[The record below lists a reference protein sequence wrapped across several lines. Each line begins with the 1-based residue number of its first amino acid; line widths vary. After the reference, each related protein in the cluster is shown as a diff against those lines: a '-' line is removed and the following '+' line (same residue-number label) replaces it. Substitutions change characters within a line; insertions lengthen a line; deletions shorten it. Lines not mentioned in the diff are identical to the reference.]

1 MGAIAPP
8 PTTHPD
14 LAAALKECRTAFW
27 SVAIFSGAVNMLMLA
42 GPLYMLQLYDRVL
55 SSRSTPT
62 LIALSAFL
70 VAAYGFQAGLEVIRS
85 RLVVRIASLLDFR
98 LASNVYDAVI
108 RLAIQNRSAA
118 EAHQPLR
125 DLDQIRSF
133 LTSPGPIAIVDLPW
147 APIFLAICFLIHPW
161 LGLMAFGGAVI
172 LLTLTF
178 LTESRSRAPT
188 RAMTQDAGLRAAVA
202 ELARRSSETV
212 VAMGMAATLA
222 ERWQRVNDRYLAAAA
237 RASDVVGTYGSV
249 SKILRLLLQS
259 AMLGLGAY
267 LVIRQELTAGAM
279 IAASIM
285 MGRALAPIE
294 VAIAN
299 WRSLTAARLSM
310 QRLSTVLAQVPSSR
324 SSVTLP
330 KPTCSL
336 DVEHIAVVAP
346 NGRNVIVADVNFQ
359 LVAGEVLAVL
369 GPSGAGKTSLVRNL
383 IGVWRPGRGKVR
395 LDGASLDQWDEEALG
410 KHIGFVSQSVEF
422 FDGTIA
428 ENIARMSLE
437 PDGDAILDAGRAAN
451 AHDMIL
457 RLPAGYDT
465 RIGDA
470 STALSAGQRQR
481 IALARALY
489 GDPFLVVLDE
499 PNSNLD
505 SEGDIALQNAIR
517 GLKARGAIVVIIA
530 HRPTVLEQCDKVL
543 ILANGAQHAF
553 GPRDTILRRVQ
564 PAARAAAAAGG
575 GNLTVLR
582 DPNAGVGP

>member
-1 MGAIAPP
+1 M
-8 PTTHPD
+8 
-14 LAAALKECRTAFW
+14 
-27 SVAIFSGAVNMLMLA
+27 
-42 GPLYMLQLYDRVL
+42 
-55 SSRSTPT
+55 
-62 LIALSAFL
+62 
-70 VAAYGFQAGLEVIRS
+70 
-85 RLVVRIASLLDFR
+85 
-98 LASNVYDAVI
+98 
-108 RLAIQNRSAA
+108 
-118 EAHQPLR
+118 
-125 DLDQIRSF
+125 
-133 LTSPGPIAIVDLPW
+133 
-147 APIFLAICFLIHPW
+147 
-161 LGLMAFGGAVI
+161 
-172 LLTLTF
+172 
-178 LTESRSRAPT
+178 
-188 RAMTQDAGLRAAVA
+188 
-202 ELARRSSETV
+202 
-212 VAMGMAATLA
+212 
-222 ERWQRVNDRYLAAAA
+222 
-237 RASDVVGTYGSV
+237 
-249 SKILRLLLQS
+249 
-259 AMLGLGAY
+259 
-267 LVIRQELTAGAM
+267 
-279 IAASIM
+279 
-285 MGRALAPIE
+285 
-294 VAIAN
+294 
-299 WRSLTAARLSM
+299 
-310 QRLSTVLAQVPSSR
+310 
-324 SSVTLP
+324 P
-330 KPTCSL
+330 KPARSL

-346 NGRNVIVADVNFQ
+346 NGRNVIVADVHFQ

-422 FDGTIA
+422 FDGSIA

>member
-147 APIFLAICFLIHPW
+147 APIFLPICFLIHPW

-428 ENIARMSLE
+428 ENIARMSL
-437 PDGDAILDAGRAAN
+437 DAILHAGRAAD